1 MQGVLLFNKRTGFSQ
16 TSRFPV
22 YDFFS
27 QRWRMFHGILWQVLH
42 FTLSFQGISNFSN
55 GEMDESCGS
64 VYFPTSVNE
73 FNKIMHQ
80 LYQHTAKNSPS
91 VMFFSDKTFTGKVN
105 PFRFLCFT
113 FPFRCV
119 THFCHFSFSR

>member
-1 MQGVLLFNKRTGFSQ
+1 
-16 TSRFPV
+16 
-22 YDFFS
+22 
-27 QRWRMFHGILWQVLH
+27 MFDGIFWQVLH
-42 FTLSFQGISNFSN
+42 FILSFQGISNFSN

-91 VMFFSDKTFTGKVN
+91 VTFFS
-105 PFRFLCFT
+105 
-113 FPFRCV
+113 
-119 THFCHFSFSR
+119 

>member
-1 MQGVLLFNKRTGFSQ
+1 MQGVLLYIKGLASAKLRVSCIRFLFTKMENVSWDFLASFTFS
-16 TSRFPV
+16 T
-22 YDFFS
+22 
-27 QRWRMFHGILWQVLH
+27 
-42 FTLSFQGISNFSN
+42 SFQGISNFSN

-91 VMFFSDKTFTGKVN
+91 VMFFSDKTFMGKVN
-105 PFRFLCFT
+105 PVHFLCFT
-113 FPFRCV
+113 FPLRCV
-119 THFCHFSFSR
+119 TQFLPL

>member
-1 MQGVLLFNKRTGFSQ
+1 
-16 TSRFPV
+16 
-22 YDFFS
+22 
-27 QRWRMFHGILWQVLH
+27 MFDGIFWQVLH

-91 VMFFSDKTFTGKVN
+91 VTFFPDKTNKRPIPSNSFVLH
-105 PFRFLCFT
+105 FL
-113 FPFRCV
+113 
-119 THFCHFSFSR
+119 SDA